1 MAFKF
6 LSLFN
11 DLLIPNHRSLNFRA
25 LILAAMLVAKKNV
38 TSSDYAAITQIASQ
52 IYGSDMRRCN
62 ALLHSVKDYVEKI
75 QKKQGTLD
83 RMLGLIDSELISI
96 PRYAKKIDFS
106 HLRQLIIESDE
117 EDAITQTQVYD
128 FILSEVRRVEKKEQA
143 KASKK
148 EKNA

>member
-38 TSSDYAAITQIASQ
+38 TSSDYAAITQIASE

-83 RMLGLIDSELISI
+83 RMLGLIDSELISV

-106 HLRQLIIESDE
+106 HLRQLMIESDE

-143 KASKK
+143 KASKM

>member
-25 LILAAMLVAKKNV
+25 LIFAAMLVAKKNV

-52 IYGSDMRRCN
+52 IYGSDTRRCN

-83 RMLGLIDSELISI
+83 RMLGLIDSELISV

-106 HLRQLIIESDE
+106 HLRQLMIESDE

>member
-25 LILAAMLVAKKNV
+25 LIFAAMLVAKKNV

-62 ALLHSVKDYVEKI
+62 AL
-75 QKKQGTLD
+75 
-83 RMLGLIDSELISI
+83 
-96 PRYAKKIDFS
+96 
-106 HLRQLIIESDE
+106 
-117 EDAITQTQVYD
+117 
-128 FILSEVRRVEKKEQA
+128 
-143 KASKK
+143 
-148 EKNA
+148 

>member
-25 LILAAMLVAKKNV
+25 LIFAAMLAAKKNV

-83 RMLGLIDSELISI
+83 RMLGLIDSELISV

-106 HLRQLIIESDE
+106 HLRQLMIESDE

-128 FILSEVRRVEKKEQA
+128 FILSEVRRVDKKEQA

>member
-75 QKKQGTLD
+75 PKMQGTLD

-106 HLRQLIIESDE
+106 HLRQLMIESDE

>member
-38 TSSDYAAITQIASQ
+38 TSSDYAAITQIASE

-106 HLRQLIIESDE
+106 HLRQLMIESDE

>member
-25 LILAAMLVAKKNV
+25 LIFAAMLVAKKNV

-83 RMLGLIDSELISI
+83 RMLELIDSELISI

-106 HLRQLIIESDE
+106 HLRQLMIESDE

>member
-25 LILAAMLVAKKNV
+25 LIFAAMLVAKKNV

-62 ALLHSVKDYVEKI
+62 ALLHSVKDYVEII

-83 RMLGLIDSELISI
+83 RMLGLIDSELISV

-106 HLRQLIIESDE
+106 HLRQLMIESDE

>member
-75 QKKQGTLD
+75 QRKQGTLD
-83 RMLGLIDSELISI
+83 RMLGLIDSELISV

-106 HLRQLIIESDE
+106 HLRQLMIESDE

>member
-38 TSSDYAAITQIASQ
+38 TNSDYAAITQIASQ
-52 IYGSDMRRCN
+52 IYGSDIRRCN
-62 ALLHSVKDYVEKI
+62 ALLNAVKDYVEKV
-75 QKKQGTLD
+75 KSKQGTID
-83 RMLGLIDSELISI
+83 RILSVIDSELTSV

-106 HLRQLIIESDE
+106 HLRQLMIESDE

-143 KASKK
+143 KANKK

>member
-25 LILAAMLVAKKNV
+25 LIFAAMLVAKKNV

-62 ALLHSVKDYVEKI
+62 ALLNTVKDYVEKI
-75 QKKQGTLD
+75 QRKQGTLD
-83 RMLGLIDSELISI
+83 RMLGLIDSELTSV
-96 PRYAKKIDFS
+96 PRYVKKIDFS
-106 HLRQLIIESDE
+106 HLRQLMIESDE

-128 FILSEVRRVEKKEQA
+128 FILSEVRRVEEEEQA
-143 KASKK
+143 KANKK

>member
-25 LILAAMLVAKKNV
+25 LIFAAMLVAKKNV

-83 RMLGLIDSELISI
+83 RMLGLIDSELISV

-106 HLRQLIIESDE
+106 HLRQLMIESDE

-143 KASKK
+143 KTNKK

>member
-25 LILAAMLVAKKNV
+25 LIFAAMLVAKKNV

-52 IYGSDMRRCN
+52 IYGSDMRRYN
-62 ALLHSVKDYVEKI
+62 ALLNTVKDYVEKI

-83 RMLGLIDSELISI
+83 RMLGLIDSELISV
-96 PRYAKKIDFS
+96 PRYIKKIDFS
-106 HLRQLIIESDE
+106 HLRQLMIESDE

-128 FILSEVRRVEKKEQA
+128 FILSEVRRVEEKEQA
-143 KASKK
+143 KTNKK

>member
-25 LILAAMLVAKKNV
+25 LIFAATLVAKKNV

-106 HLRQLIIESDE
+106 HLRQLMIESDE

>member
-25 LILAAMLVAKKNV
+25 LIFAAMLVAKKNV

-83 RMLGLIDSELISI
+83 RMLGLIDSELISV

-106 HLRQLIIESDE
+106 HLRQLMIESDE

-143 KASKK
+143 KEKKK

>member
-25 LILAAMLVAKKNV
+25 LIFAAMLVAKKNV

-62 ALLHSVKDYVEKI
+62 ALLNTVKDDVEKI
-75 QKKQGTLD
+75 QRKQGTLD
-83 RMLGLIDSELISI
+83 RMLGLIDSELTSV
-96 PRYAKKIDFS
+96 PRYVKKIDFS
-106 HLRQLIIESDE
+106 HLRQLMIESDE

>member
-25 LILAAMLVAKKNV
+25 LIFAAMLVAKKNV

-83 RMLGLIDSELISI
+83 RMLGLIDSELISV

-106 HLRQLIIESDE
+106 HLRQLMIESDE

-143 KASKK
+143 KANKK

>member
-83 RMLGLIDSELISI
+83 RMLGLIDSELISV

-106 HLRQLIIESDE
+106 HLRQLMIESDE

-128 FILSEVRRVEKKEQA
+128 FILSEVRRVEEKEQA
-143 KASKK
+143 KANKK

>member
-25 LILAAMLVAKKNV
+25 LIFAAMLVAKKNV

-83 RMLGLIDSELISI
+83 RMLGLIDSELISV

-106 HLRQLIIESDE
+106 HLRQLMIESDE

-143 KASKK
+143 KINKK

>member
-25 LILAAMLVAKKNV
+25 LIFAAMLVAKKNV

-83 RMLGLIDSELISI
+83 RMLGLIDSELISV
-96 PRYAKKIDFS
+96 PRYIKKIDFS
-106 HLRQLIIESDE
+106 HLRQLMIESDE

>member
-25 LILAAMLVAKKNV
+25 LIFAAMLVAKKNV

-83 RMLGLIDSELISI
+83 RMLGLIVAELISV

-106 HLRQLIIESDE
+106 HLRQLMIESDE

>member
-25 LILAAMLVAKKNV
+25 LIFAAMLVAKKNV

-106 HLRQLIIESDE
+106 HLRQLMIESDE

>member
-25 LILAAMLVAKKNV
+25 LIFAAMLVAKKNV
-38 TSSDYAAITQIASQ
+38 TSSDYAAITQIASE

-83 RMLGLIDSELISI
+83 RMLGLIDSELISV

-106 HLRQLIIESDE
+106 HLRQLMIESDE

>member
-62 ALLHSVKDYVEKI
+62 ALLHSVKYYVEKI

-83 RMLGLIDSELISI
+83 RMLGLIDSELISV

-106 HLRQLIIESDE
+106 HLRQLMIESDE

>member
-25 LILAAMLVAKKNV
+25 LSFAAMLVAKKNV

-83 RMLGLIDSELISI
+83 RMLGLIDSELISV

-106 HLRQLIIESDE
+106 HLRQLMIESDE

>member
-25 LILAAMLVAKKNV
+25 LI
-38 TSSDYAAITQIASQ
+38 YAAITQIASQ

-62 ALLHSVKDYVEKI
+62 ALLNTVKDYVEKI
-75 QKKQGTLD
+75 QRKQGTLD
-83 RMLGLIDSELISI
+83 RMLGLIDSELTSV
-96 PRYAKKIDFS
+96 PRYVKKIDFS
-106 HLRQLIIESDE
+106 HLRQLMIESDE

-128 FILSEVRRVEKKEQA
+128 FILSEVRRVEEKEQA
-143 KASKK
+143 KTNKK

>member
-1 MAFKF
+1 MTFKF

-25 LILAAMLVAKKNV
+25 LIFAAMLVAKKNV

-83 RMLGLIDSELISI
+83 RMLGLIDSELISV

-106 HLRQLIIESDE
+106 HLRQLMIESDE

>member
-38 TSSDYAAITQIASQ
+38 TSSDYAAITQIASE

-83 RMLGLIDSELISI
+83 RMLGLIDSELISV

-106 HLRQLIIESDE
+106 HLRQLMIESDE

>member
-25 LILAAMLVAKKNV
+25 LIFAAMLVAKKNV

-52 IYGSDMRRCN
+52 IYGSDMRRYN
-62 ALLHSVKDYVEKI
+62 ALLNTVKDYVEKI

-83 RMLGLIDSELISI
+83 RMLGLIDSELTSV
-96 PRYAKKIDFS
+96 PRYVKKIDFS
-106 HLRQLIIESDE
+106 HLRQLMIESDE

-128 FILSEVRRVEKKEQA
+128 FILSEVRRVEEKEQA
-143 KASKK
+143 KTNKK

>member
-11 DLLIPNHRSLNFRA
+11 DLLITNHRSLNFRA

-38 TSSDYAAITQIASQ
+38 TSSDYAAITQIASE

-83 RMLGLIDSELISI
+83 RMLGLIDSELISV

-106 HLRQLIIESDE
+106 HLRQLMIESDE

-143 KASKK
+143 KASKM

>member
-25 LILAAMLVAKKNV
+25 LIFAAMLVAKKNV

-52 IYGSDMRRCN
+52 IYGPDMRRCN
-62 ALLHSVKDYVEKI
+62 ALLNTVKDYVEKI
-75 QKKQGTLD
+75 QRKQGTLD
-83 RMLGLIDSELISI
+83 RMLGLIDSELTSV
-96 PRYAKKIDFS
+96 PRYVKKIDFS
-106 HLRQLIIESDE
+106 HLRQLMIESDE

-128 FILSEVRRVEKKEQA
+128 FILSEVRRVEEREQA
-143 KASKK
+143 KANKK

>member
-25 LILAAMLVAKKNV
+25 LIFAAMLVAKKNV

-83 RMLGLIDSELISI
+83 RMLGLIDSELISV

-106 HLRQLIIESDE
+106 HLRQLMIESDE

-128 FILSEVRRVEKKEQA
+128 FILSEVRRVEEKEQA

>member
-38 TSSDYAAITQIASQ
+38 TNSDYAAITQIASQ
-52 IYGSDMRRCN
+52 IYGSDIRRCN
-62 ALLHSVKDYVEKI
+62 ALLNAVKDYVEKV
-75 QKKQGTLD
+75 KSKQGTID
-83 RMLGLIDSELISI
+83 RILSVIDSELTSV

-106 HLRQLIIESDE
+106 HLRQLMIESDE

>member
-25 LILAAMLVAKKNV
+25 LIFAAMLVAKKNV
-38 TSSDYAAITQIASQ
+38 TSSDCAAITQIASQ

-83 RMLGLIDSELISI
+83 RMLGLIDSELISV

-106 HLRQLIIESDE
+106 HLRQLMIESDE

>member
-11 DLLIPNHRSLNFRA
+11 DLPIPNHRSLNFRA
-25 LILAAMLVAKKNV
+25 LIFAAMLVAKKNV

-83 RMLGLIDSELISI
+83 RMLGLIDSELISV

-106 HLRQLIIESDE
+106 HLRQLMIESDE

>member
-25 LILAAMLVAKKNV
+25 LIFAAMLVAKKNV

-75 QKKQGTLD
+75 QKKQGTLY

-96 PRYAKKIDFS
+96 PLYAKKIDFS
-106 HLRQLIIESDE
+106 HLRQLMIESDE

>member
-25 LILAAMLVAKKNV
+25 LIFAAMLVAKKNV

-52 IYGSDMRRCN
+52 IYGSDMRSCN
-62 ALLHSVKDYVEKI
+62 ALLNTVKDYVEKI
-75 QKKQGTLD
+75 QRKQGTLD
-83 RMLGLIDSELISI
+83 RMLGLIDSELISV

-106 HLRQLIIESDE
+106 HLRQLMIESDE

-128 FILSEVRRVEKKEQA
+128 FILSEVRRVEEKEQA
-143 KASKK
+143 KTNKK